1 MTSDLL
7 TYKGRSIMVRVK
19 LMKSDQSKQFMV
31 EEKKLNERSSRRW
44 AGVTSMGRHVG
55 RSIKAVMVRGR

>member
-19 LMKSDQSKQFMV
+19 LMISDQSKQFMV

-44 AGVTSMGRHVG
+44 AGVTSMGRH
-55 RSIKAVMVRGR
+55 